1 MQRADQGQFGES
13 YKVAPLSNYQVQN
26 QMSCFKVDGA
36 KGMEVTIQAILP
48 DLKDFKVMLIFY
60 KTITIWEHYVFE
72 FVDFDCFVGT
82 F

>member
-13 YKVAPLSNYQVQN
+13 YKVAPMSNYQVQN

-48 DLKDFKVMLIFY
+48 DLKDFKVLLMLLYNVSIMLLNRW
-60 KTITIWEHYVFE
+60 TVTVLWELFRL
-72 FVDFDCFVGT
+72 
-82 F
+82 